1 MNQKK
6 IKSILLIL
14 LVFYFPQSCSQKN
27 QHGFSKGLT
36 PIILTGNQESS
47 KDCGACHEG
56 IYEEWSN
63 TRHRVAFTNKLY
75 KESHEKEPLIWCVNC
90 HAPIMKSNGDPE
102 KIQDRLFVEDGVS
115 CIVCHKRGDKI
126 LTARIPSKPKEHEYI
141 EVKEMRRSEFCEN
154 CHQFN
159 FPVGTGNV
167 PHKNFKFSNQ
177 PMQNTFTEW
186 QMSYFYGKET
196 CQDCHMETKTNYK
209 THNFPGGHNRDYLAK
224 TFSLSLEKVSDDD
237 AKLIVTAK
245 RLGHAFPTG
254 DLFRTL
260 VIRLLDKKGEEIK
273 KINLR
278 YVYTEIE
285 SNRNSQTHSA
295 KKLIERNII
304 TPPVS
309 KEDAYFIKNISI
321 SNADMARIDSYELSM
336 SYVNE
341 SNKLFST
348 VEDNTSKLVFK
359 REKILPQMKTDEHR

>member
-1 MNQKK
+1 M
-6 IKSILLIL
+6 
-14 LVFYFPQSCSQKN
+14 
-27 QHGFSKGLT
+27 T
-36 PIILTGNQESS
+36 DT
-47 KDCGACHEG
+47 
-56 IYEEWSN
+56 
-63 TRHRVAFTNKLY
+63 
-75 KESHEKEPLIWCVNC
+75 
-90 HAPIMKSNGDPE
+90 
-102 KIQDRLFVEDGVS
+102 
-115 CIVCHKRGDKI
+115 
-126 LTARIPSKPKEHEYI
+126 
-141 EVKEMRRSEFCEN
+141 
-154 CHQFN
+154 
-159 FPVGTGNV
+159 
-167 PHKNFKFSNQ
+167 
-177 PMQNTFTEW
+177 
-186 QMSYFYGKET
+186 
-196 CQDCHMETKTNYK
+196 
-209 THNFPGGHNRDYLAK
+209 
-224 TFSLSLEKVSDDD
+224 
-237 AKLIVTAK
+237 KLIVTAK

-336 SYVNE
+336 NYVNE

-359 REKILPQMKTDEHR
+359 REKILPQMKTD